1 MTIAKKL
8 PFVIIIASL
17 LVTGITVFAV
27 YMMQSATLHDSLLE
41 KTKSTADQYISVR
54 HIIAMNQDA
63 INTDSMGNFEF
74 KALNPARVGNMV
86 AQNFNLKSHMV
97 IKQTSLKV
105 RNKEMGQP
113 DEFEKE
119 WLKKFEAEKSMEPIS
134 EETILNGEPVFR
146 YMVPIEI
153 KKPCLSCHGEPAG
166 EIDISGY
173 PKEGYKEGEIRGA
186 ISVIAP
192 MKADL
197 SNLNRHMLIVGA
209 AGLFLALILIVILHV
224 FFRSMVTSPIAALMD
239 KADKIS
245 MGEVSEPIEVM
256 REDEI
261 GALAQSFERM
271 RISLKKSLELI
282 EKD

>member
-119 WLKKFEAEKSMEPIS
+119 WLKKFEDEKSMEPIS